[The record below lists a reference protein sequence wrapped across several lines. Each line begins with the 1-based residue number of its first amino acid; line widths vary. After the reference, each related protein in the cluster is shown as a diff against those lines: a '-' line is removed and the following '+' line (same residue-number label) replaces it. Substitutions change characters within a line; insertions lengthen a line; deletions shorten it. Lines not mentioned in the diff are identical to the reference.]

1 MKKSVIDIVFNLNTY
16 SSTNPKIQTH
26 ALLRREG
33 STVTGAS
40 IASSLILK
48 TNKEF
53 KNIETIMMII
63 AKKTGS
69 LRDFEQCL
77 NNSRGNAKYVLS
89 GVEANYYHAVT
100 KDKTREYDYVEVI
113 FDESE
118 DGRKFVKRFFLNDIQ
133 SSLVQS
139 GYFKPAYDFVTREE
153 TEELE
158 EQEEAEIEGE

>member
-1 MKKSVIDIVFNLNTY
+1 MKKTVIDIVFNVNTF
-16 SSTNPKIQTH
+16 SSTPKVVTQ

-33 STVTGAS
+33 STATGAS

-48 TNKEF
+48 PNKEF

-63 AKKTGS
+63 AKKTGA

-118 DGRKFVKRFFLNDIQ
+118 DGKKFIKRFYLNDIQ
-133 SSLVQS
+133 SELIAS
-139 GYFKPAYDFVTREE
+139 GYFKPAYEFVIREE
-153 TEELE
+153 SEELE
-158 EQEEAEIEGE
+158 EQETTETEGE